1 MFIITKTGKVS
12 TQIIQ
17 VSAMQGGKNAK
28 KGQKDPG
35 EKKLNSEH

>member
-12 TQIIQ
+12 AQVIQIP
-17 VSAMQGGKNAK
+17 AMQGGKNAK

-35 EKKLNSEH
+35 EKNH